1 MIPRLSHA
9 SLLHVCFVASS
20 LLVLIYLRGFFSPP
34 VRQLHLFLPSHG
46 IFPVFPMPEA
56 ATVGF
61 SYAFTSPPM
70 AMPLCTP
77 DPGKMPGSRGSDLCC
92 CHRESLASPAGHCL
106 GELGRTDPQVRETWR
121 GLGSAL
127 SCQRPAELSLG
138 CGVWEQQAACF
149 LLGPANGGAAVSLK
163 AFGVGISL
171 GSQPWEQRVLP
182 GTRVLSL
189 G

>member
-20 LLVLIYLRGFFSPP
+20 LLVLIYLRGFFFPP

-70 AMPLCTP
+70 AMPLCSP
-77 DPGKMPGSRGSDLCC
+77 DPGKMPGSRGSDLC
-92 CHRESLASPAGHCL
+92 LLPQ
-106 GELGRTDPQVRETWR
+106 GEPGLSSRALLGRTDPQVRETWR

-127 SCQRPAELSLG
+127 SCRPCQRPAELSLG

-163 AFGVGISL
+163 AFGGAFPSGVSPGNSVSSL
-171 GSQPWEQRVLP
+171 EHGF
-182 GTRVLSL
+182 
-189 G
+189 